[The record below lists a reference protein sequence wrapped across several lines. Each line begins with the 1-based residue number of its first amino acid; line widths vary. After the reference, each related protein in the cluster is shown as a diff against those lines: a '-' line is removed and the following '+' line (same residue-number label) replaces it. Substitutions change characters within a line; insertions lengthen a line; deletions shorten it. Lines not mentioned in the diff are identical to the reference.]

1 MPLKID
7 LKEGEKIAINGAVMT
22 AGRGGASIILQ
33 NEATLLRGRDILQEE
48 EATTPA
54 KRIYFMIQLMYIDPE
69 QRSAYAELYG
79 SYVRDL
85 RATSSIK
92 EVHDALDNI
101 DLDVA
106 AGNYYRAMKT
116 CKAVIAVET
125 ELLKIA
131 NGEQP

>member
-33 NEATLLRGRDILQEE
+33 NEATLLRGRDILQED

-54 KRIYFMIQLMYIDPE
+54 KRIYFLIQLMYIDPE
-69 QRSAYAELYG
+69 HRETHAELYG
-79 SYVRDL
+79 RYVRDL
-85 RATSSIK
+85 RATSGIK

-101 DLDVA
+101 DADVA
-106 AGNYYRAMKT
+106 TGNFYRAMKT
-116 CKAVIAVET
+116 CKAVIAVES

-131 NGEQP
+131 GGEG

>member
-48 EATTPA
+48 EATSPA
-54 KRIYFMIQLMYIDPE
+54 KRIYFLIQLMYIDPE
-69 QRSAYAELYG
+69 HRAAHADLYG
-79 SYVRDL
+79 QYVRDL

-92 EVHDALDNI
+92 EIHDALDNI

-106 AGNYYRAMKT
+106 AGNFYRAMKT
-116 CKAVIAVET
+116 CKAVIAVES

-131 NGEQP
+131 NGGEG